1 MCDDWHTW
9 HPVLSPFEAG
19 EYRVLRDWQVAVA
32 DVLLLR
38 EAWRLGSVHELY
50 LSVERAVL
58 DESYS
63 PVWPRAAA
71 PELCDV
77 ARLLGVPE
85 RAQIAALRFCLRSL
99 RLHFRP
105 PLVPLS
111 PETRRPRTPTK
122 PRVLFSAQLIA
133 DVTGAVGPAV
143 SESLRAALSTL
154 LRSRCKG
161 RVPLCVYTRDTF
173 TEDDVKRVVAVMSHG
188 LVRAQSV
195 QLTPDFQL
203 HENGK
208 QLSVE
213 LVYYTQEDD

>member
-58 DESYS
+58 DESYG

-85 RAQIAALRFCLRSL
+85 RAQIAALRFC
-99 RLHFRP
+99 H
-105 PLVPLS
+105 VPFVALPS
-111 PETRRPRTPTK
+111 PAGAPVAGDTASAHAAK

-143 SESLRAALSTL
+143 SESLRCAEHA
-154 LRSRCKG
+154 
-161 RVPLCVYTRDTF
+161 
-173 TEDDVKRVVAVMSHG
+173 VAVEVQG
-188 LVRAQSV
+188 ARAAVRVHARHVHRGRRQARRRCHEPRAGPRSV
-195 QLTPDFQL
+195 GAADA
-203 HENGK
+203 
-208 QLSVE
+208 
-213 LVYYTQEDD
+213 